1 MNKTV
6 VAVVAVFTAGA
17 VALWALG
24 GGRDGERPPV
34 EDQGSVVIGTGV
46 VTGLYFPAGGAVCRL
61 LNRGRDLHG
70 LRCSVE
76 STDGSVANIN
86 GLRGG
91 ELDLA
96 VVQSDWQDFALN
108 GSGSFKAVGPYEDLR
123 ALFSLHGE
131 AFNVFVRRDAEV
143 KTFADLKGKRINVG
157 AANGGVRA
165 MFEDVM
171 AAYGMT
177 AKDFA
182 QVAELRPNEQIKAL
196 CDKKIDAAVYV
207 VAHPNGLVQ
216 DAAAACDLALV
227 EIAGPPL
234 ARLLAEHP
242 YYAPIDVPPDM
253 YPRLPQRTR
262 SFGLRAVLVAP
273 AQLGDDVVYQITRA
287 VFDNFEEFRGLHPAF
302 AALEPK
308 RMTHDGITAPLHAG
322 AERYF
327 RDRGLL

>member
-6 VAVVAVFTAGA
+6 VAVAAVLTAGA

-24 GGRDGERPPV
+24 GGRDDERSLA
-34 EDQGSVVIGTGV
+34 EDEGSVVIGTGV

-86 GLRGG
+86 ALRGG

-108 GSGSFKAVGPYEDLR
+108 GTGSFKSVGAYDDLR

-131 AFNVFVRRDAEV
+131 AFNIFVRRDANL
-143 KTFADLKGKRINVG
+143 KDFADLKGKRVNVG
-157 AANGGVRA
+157 AANSGVRA

-177 AKDFA
+177 PKDFA
-182 QVAELRPNEQIKAL
+182 QVGELRPGEQIKAL
-196 CDKKIDAAVYV
+196 CDKKTDAAIYV
-207 VAHPNGLVQ
+207 VAHPNGMIQ
-216 DAAAACDLALV
+216 DAAATCDLALLDV
-227 EIAGPPL
+227 AGPPL
-234 ARLLAEHP
+234 EKLIADHP
-242 YYAPIDVPPDM
+242 YYAPTDVPPGM
-253 YPRLPQRTR
+253 YARLAQGAK

-273 AQLGDDVVYQITRA
+273 AQLGDEVVYQIVRA
-287 VFDNFEEFRGLHPAF
+287 VFENFDEFRGLHPAF
-302 AALEPK
+302 AALDPR
-308 RMTHDGITAPLHAG
+308 RMVRDGITAPLHPG

-327 RDRGLL
+327 RERGLL